1 MTQVAA
7 PRPTPAAPEHPEAPG
22 TAPVR
27 RRVQAI
33 DAVRGLAI
41 VVLLV
46 AVNPGP
52 RGDLPAQLHHPEWHG
67 LTFADLFF
75 PLFLFA
81 IGASMPFS
89 ARASTPRSV
98 LRRSALLFLIG
109 MALTSAKNL
118 EPIVP
123 GVLQHIA
130 VAYLLAWLALKLPK
144 WAQVGLCAALVVG
157 FWLAFLVAA
166 DPGADPWSM
175 EGGTLAHDV
184 NGWLFGGFRTEGLPQ
199 SVLSVVN
206 VLAGAF
212 AAQWILEHDDRAA
225 VARKAAL
232 WALALITVALVM
244 AQWVPVNKK
253 LWTPSFA
260 VLTAGSSIGWFAA
273 ALWIID
279 VRGWRR
285 AAQPLV
291 HLGTNAIA
299 VYVLLM
305 AAFAAVVPHRGRLD
319 EVVAEV
325 VPWPWVVSAGW
336 AVATTLL
343 GWWFCRTL
351 YRRRI
356 FLKV

>member
-1 MTQVAA
+1 MAQVAA
-7 PRPTPAAPEHPEAPG
+7 PQPTPDAPERLEAPS

-27 RRVQAI
+27 RRVLAI
-33 DAVRGLAI
+33 DAVRGLAV
-41 VVLLV
+41 VVLLL

-52 RGDLPAQLHHPEWHG
+52 RGGLPAQLHHPEWHG

-89 ARASTPRSV
+89 SRASTARSV

-130 VAYLLAWLALKLPK
+130 VAYLLAWLALKLPRRV
-144 WAQVGLCAALVVG
+144 QHGLCVATVAG
-157 FWLAFLVAA
+157 FWLAFLAVA

-175 EGGTLAHDV
+175 DGGTLAHEV

-199 SVLSVVN
+199 SVISFVN
-206 VLAGAF
+206 VMAGAF
-212 AAQWILEHDDRAA
+212 AARWILEHDDRAA
-225 VARKAAL
+225 VVRKAAL
-232 WALALITVALVM
+232 WALTLIALALVM

-253 LWTPSFA
+253 LWSPSFT
-260 VLTAGSSIGWFAA
+260 VLTAGTSIAWFAG

-285 AAQPLV
+285 AAMPLV

-305 AAFAAVVPHRGRLD
+305 AAFAVVVPHRGPLD
-319 EVVAEV
+319 DAVAGLVPSAEV
-325 VPWPWVVSAGW
+325 VSVAW
-336 AVATTLL
+336 AVAWTLL

-356 FLKV
+356 FIKV